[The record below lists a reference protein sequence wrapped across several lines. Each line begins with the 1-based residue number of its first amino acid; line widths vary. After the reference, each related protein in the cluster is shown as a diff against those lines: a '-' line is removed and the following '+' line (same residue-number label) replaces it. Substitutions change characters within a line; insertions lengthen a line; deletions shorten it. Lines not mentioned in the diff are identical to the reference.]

1 MTKTKRHS
9 AEQIIRKLREAET
22 MLAAGK
28 SVGDVIQKLGV
39 SEQTYYRWK
48 QQYGGMK
55 AEEAK
60 RLKDLE
66 VENARLKK
74 LVADLT
80 LDKEILKE
88 AIEGNY

>member
-1 MTKTKRHS
+1 MTKSKRHT

-28 SVGDVIQKLGV
+28 LVGDVIQSLGV

-60 RLKDLE
+60 RLKELE
-66 VENARLKK
+66 VENDRLKK

-88 AIEGNY
+88 AMEGNY

>member
-9 AEQIIRKLREAET
+9 AEQIIRKLREADT
-22 MLAAGK
+22 MLSAGK
-28 SVGDVIQKLGV
+28 SVGEVIQRLGV

-60 RLKDLE
+60 RLKELE

>member
-1 MTKTKRHS
+1 MTKTKRHA
-9 AEQIIRKLREAET
+9 AEQIIRKLREADT

-28 SVGDVIQKLGV
+28 SVGDVVQSLGV

-60 RLKDLE
+60 RLKELE
-66 VENARLKK
+66 VENDRLKK

-80 LDKEILKE
+80 LGKEILKE
-88 AIEGNY
+88 AMEGNY

>member
-1 MTKTKRHS
+1 MTKTKRDT

-22 MLAAGK
+22 MLAADK

-48 QQYGGMK
+48 QQYGGME

-60 RLKDLE
+60 LLKDLE

-74 LVADLT
+74 LVADL
-80 LDKEILKE
+80 
-88 AIEGNY
+88 

>member
-1 MTKTKRHS
+1 MTKTKRHT

-28 SVGDVIQKLGV
+28 SVGDVIQSLGV

-55 AEEAK
+55 SEEAK
-60 RLKDLE
+60 RLKELE
-66 VENARLKK
+66 VENGRLKK

-88 AIEGNY
+88 AMEGNY

>member
-1 MTKTKRHS
+1 MTKSKRHT
-9 AEQIIRKLREAET
+9 AEQIIRKLRESET

-28 SVGDVIQKLGV
+28 SVGDVVQSLGV

-60 RLKDLE
+60 RLKELE
-66 VENARLKK
+66 VENDRLKK

-88 AIEGNY
+88 AMEGNY

>member
-1 MTKTKRHS
+1 MTKTKRHT
-9 AEQIIRKLREAET
+9 AEQIIRKLREADT

-28 SVGDVIQKLGV
+28 SVGDVIQSLGV

-60 RLKDLE
+60 RLKELE
-66 VENARLKK
+66 VENGRLKK
-74 LVADLT
+74 LVANLT

-88 AIEGNY
+88 AMEGNY